1 MAESKSTAVK
11 SVKNKKHMINGKTAE
26 KLRLYSLCAIPVFLV
41 FLFAYVPMGGIII
54 AFKDYRFN
62 LGIFGSEWTGLKNF
76 EFFLKSPSF
85 LLITRNTLFLNF
97 LFIFFGTVASVS
109 VGVLLFEMRST
120 KATKLFQ
127 TVMIMPNFISWV
139 IAAYMAYAILNP
151 QYGMLNAVLNSFGI
165 ESIDWYS
172 KPEAWPAILTISSI
186 WKTVGINSV
195 IYYAGLM
202 GIDTGLFEAA
212 RIDGAN
218 KWQQIIHI
226 SLPNLLSLII
236 MLTILSIGNIFRADF
251 GLFYQLTRDVAA
263 LYPTTDVIDTY
274 IFRTMR
280 VVGDMGMSAAVGF
293 LQSIVGFVLVVI
305 TNLTVKKIKPE
316 SALF

>member
-1 MAESKSTAVK
+1 MAAEKVIEKSFK
-11 SVKNKKHMINGKTAE
+11 MKRERMNGNTAE
-26 KLRLYSLCAIPVFLV
+26 KLRLYSLCIIPVLLV
-41 FLFAYVPMGGIII
+41 FLFSYVPMGGLVI

-62 LGIFGSEWTGLKNF
+62 LGIFGSKWVGLKNF

-85 LLITRNTLFLNF
+85 LLITKNTLFLNF
-97 LFIFFGTVASVS
+97 LFIFFGTIAAIA
-109 VGVLLFEMRST
+109 VGVLLFELRSRA
-120 KATKLFQ
+120 ATKVFQ
-127 TVMIMPNFISWV
+127 TIMIMPNFISWV

-151 QYGMLNAVLNSFGI
+151 QYGVLNAILSGFGL
-165 ESIDWYS
+165 EPIDWYS
-172 KPEAWPAILTISSI
+172 KPGAWPAILTIAHI
-186 WKTVGINSV
+186 WKSVGMNSV

-218 KWQQIIHI
+218 KWQQIRHI
-226 SLPNLLSLII
+226 SLPSITSLVI

-251 GLFYQLTRDVAA
+251 GLFYQLTRDIGT

-293 LQSIVGFVLVVI
+293 LQSIVGFILVVL
-305 TNLTVKKIKPE
+305 TNYTVGKIRPE
-316 SALF
+316 STLF

>member
-1 MAESKSTAVK
+1 MENTGTKNFLTA
-11 SVKNKKHMINGKTAE
+11 KKKMRGETADR
-26 KLRLYSLCAIPVFLV
+26 LRLWSLCAIPLFLV
-41 FLFAYVPMGGIII
+41 ILFSYVPMFGLII

-62 LGIFGSEWTGLKNF
+62 LGIFGSKWVGLKNF

-85 LLITRNTLFLNF
+85 LLITKNTLFLNF
-97 LFIFFGTVASVS
+97 LFILFGTVAAVA
-109 VGVLLFEMRST
+109 VGVLLFEIKSRT
-120 KATKLFQ
+120 KTKIFQ
-127 TVMIMPNFISWV
+127 TIIITPNFLSWV
-139 IAAYMAYAILNP
+139 VAAYMLYAILNP
-151 QYGMLNAVLNSFGI
+151 TYGILNGILEKFGI
-165 ESIDWYS
+165 ESVDWYS
-172 KPEAWPAILTISSI
+172 KPDAWPAILTISSV

-202 GIDTGLFEAA
+202 GIDTGLYEAA
-212 RIDGAN
+212 KIDGAN

-226 SLPNLLSLII
+226 SVPNLLSLII

-251 GLFYQLTRDVAA
+251 GLFYQLTRNIGT

-293 LQSIVGFVLVVI
+293 LQSVVGFVVVI
-305 TNLTVKKIKPE
+305 ITNFTVKKIQPE

>member
-1 MAESKSTAVK
+1 MENTGTKNFLTA
-11 SVKNKKHMINGKTAE
+11 KKKMRGETADR
-26 KLRLYSLCAIPVFLV
+26 LRLWSLCATPLFLV
-41 FLFAYVPMGGIII
+41 ILFSYVPMFGLII

-62 LGIFGSEWTGLKNF
+62 LGIFGSKWVGLKNF

-85 LLITRNTLFLNF
+85 LLITKNTLFLNF
-97 LFIFFGTVASVS
+97 FFILFGTVAAVA
-109 VGVLLFEMRST
+109 VGVLLFEIKSRT
-120 KATKLFQ
+120 KTKIFQ
-127 TVMIMPNFISWV
+127 TIIITPNFLSWV
-139 IAAYMAYAILNP
+139 VAAYMLYAILNP
-151 QYGMLNAVLNSFGI
+151 TYGILNGILEKFGI
-165 ESIDWYS
+165 ESVDWYS
-172 KPEAWPAILTISSI
+172 KPDAWPTILTISSV

-202 GIDTGLFEAA
+202 GIDTGLYEAA
-212 RIDGAN
+212 KIDGAN

-226 SLPNLLSLII
+226 SVPNLLSLII

-251 GLFYQLTRDVAA
+251 GLFYQLTRNIGT

-293 LQSIVGFVLVVI
+293 LQSVVGFVVVI
-305 TNLTVKKIKPE
+305 ITNFTVKKIQPE